1 MSETAAKEVLYK
13 QRYVILQANKA
24 PGGHR
29 DVHSKQH
36 LAYTDRSLTNE
47 QVSHVLQKH
56 TTGKQQGTDTKDT
69 VVLNRQAQI
78 KKKKKNYVHK

>member
-1 MSETAAKEVLYK
+1 M
-13 QRYVILQANKA
+13 
-24 PGGHR
+24 
-29 DVHSKQH
+29 HSKQH

-78 KKKKKNYVHK
+78 KKKKKIMCINRKLIPENDGSTDPISCWDF